1 MSKHFSLPQT
11 LINNLSTRER
21 MLVLL
26 GILSVIYIIWDTFLI
41 APMQSQNQILMNERE
56 AIQEQ
61 MVGLETRRILSSG
74 LLKNSKRKNIM
85 TEIEG
90 VEKGIK
96 NFDDKIITR
105 LKGRVAP
112 HFMSSMLNDVL
123 QNNQN
128 LELISIRNLP
138 AVPFVSKKNKDNK
151 NKDNKNNK
159 PGETLLKEIDP
170 KLIGI
175 FVHSL
180 ELQLNGTYLE
190 ILRYLIALEELEWK
204 IFWDQVN
211 IEVLEYPEVKVKI
224 KVHTFSLKDGWLSV

>member
-1 MSKHFSLPQT
+1 MSKHFSLLQT
-11 LINNLSTRER
+11 LVNNLSTRER

-41 APMQSQNQILMNERE
+41 APMQSQNQILMNERG

-74 LLKNSKRKNIM
+74 LLKNSKRQKIM

-90 VEKGIK
+90 VEKSIK
-96 NFDDKIITR
+96 NFDDKIIAR

-138 AVPFVSKKNKDNK
+138 AVPFVSQK

-159 PGETLLKEIDP
+159 PSEALLNESDP

-175 FVHSL
+175 FMHSL

-211 IEVLEYPEVKVKI
+211 LEVLEYPEVKVKI